1 MGKPQ
6 LREGLCPILQRPFA
20 TLLFKHQLPV
30 AMPQRHDAAIIADVE
45 EVVPSTLLHLP
56 GQVRQLVNAVDAYL
70 EGFVPDFVAVQ
81 KLLVYVR
88 FAGRCQQ
95 CRKHVLV
102 ANDAVQDRA
111 CFDPAGPADEAR
123 NAPAAFPVGVLL
135 GAMAK
140 SNQNSKEI
148 NDLRGVIANID
159 DYKPAGDATVVHFAV
174 NKYILT
180 KDEKAKLDA
189 MATTLGSQPRYFIT
203 VEGFTDQTGS
213 AAINDQLSRSRADS
227 VIAYL
232 VGSHDVPVYRIHM
245 VGLGSQKLVDE
256 GKGRKAREAS
266 RRVEVTLF
274 TAKPLTM
281 SAAGGN

>member
-1 MGKPQ
+1 MSKFT
-6 LREGLCPILQRPFA
+6 LSA
-20 TLLFKHQLPV
+20 TITLAVGTMFIAGCATKNYVKKSITPV
-30 AMPQRHDAAIIADVE
+30 DQKVDQVDQASQKRDSSQVADINKTNQALDETDKKLSATDEIAK
-45 EVVPSTLLHLP
+45 T
-56 GQVRQLVNAVDAYL
+56 
-70 EGFVPDFVAVQ
+70 
-81 KLLVYVR
+81 
-88 FAGRCQQ
+88 
-95 CRKHVLV
+95 
-102 ANDAVQDRA
+102 
-111 CFDPAGPADEAR
+111 ADGTAK
-123 NAPAAFPVGVLL
+123 

-159 DYKPAGDATVVHFAV
+159 DYKPAGDATVVHFGV

-180 KDEKAKLDA
+180 KDEKAKLDD
-189 MATTLGSQPRYFIT
+189 MATQLGSQQRYFIT
-203 VEGFTDQTGS
+203 VEGFTDQTGT
-213 AAINDQLSRSRADS
+213 AAINDQLSRSRADA

>member
-1 MGKPQ
+1 MSKFT
-6 LREGLCPILQRPFA
+6 LSA
-20 TLLFKHQLPV
+20 TITLALGTMFIAGCATKNYVKKSITPV
-30 AMPQRHDAAIIADVE
+30 DQKVDQVDQASQKRDSSQVADINKTNQALDDTDKKLSATDEIAK
-45 EVVPSTLLHLP
+45 T
-56 GQVRQLVNAVDAYL
+56 
-70 EGFVPDFVAVQ
+70 
-81 KLLVYVR
+81 
-88 FAGRCQQ
+88 
-95 CRKHVLV
+95 
-102 ANDAVQDRA
+102 
-111 CFDPAGPADEAR
+111 ADGTAK
-123 NAPAAFPVGVLL
+123 

-140 SNQNSKEI
+140 GNQNSKEI

-189 MATTLGSQPRYFIT
+189 MATQLGSQQRYFIT
-203 VEGFTDQTGS
+203 VEGFTDQTGT
-213 AAINDQLSRSRADS
+213 AAINDQLSRSRADA
-227 VIAYL
+227 VISYL

>member
-1 MGKPQ
+1 MSKFT
-6 LREGLCPILQRPFA
+6 LSA
-20 TLLFKHQLPV
+20 TITLAVGTMFIAGCATKNYVKKSITPV
-30 AMPQRHDAAIIADVE
+30 DQKVDQVDQASQKRDSSQVADINKTNQALDDTDKKLSATDEIAK
-45 EVVPSTLLHLP
+45 T
-56 GQVRQLVNAVDAYL
+56 
-70 EGFVPDFVAVQ
+70 
-81 KLLVYVR
+81 
-88 FAGRCQQ
+88 
-95 CRKHVLV
+95 
-102 ANDAVQDRA
+102 
-111 CFDPAGPADEAR
+111 ADGTAK
-123 NAPAAFPVGVLL
+123 

-140 SNQNSKEI
+140 GNQNSKEI

-174 NKYILT
+174 NKYALT

-189 MATTLGSQPRYFIT
+189 MAQQLGSQQRYFIT
-203 VEGFTDQTGS
+203 VEGFTDQTGT
-213 AAINDQLSRSRADS
+213 AAINDQLSRSRADA
-227 VIAYL
+227 VISYL

>member
-1 MGKPQ
+1 MFIAG
-6 LREGLCPILQRPFA
+6 CA
-20 TLLFKHQLPV
+20 TKNYVKKSITPV
-30 AMPQRHDAAIIADVE
+30 DQKVDQVDQASQKRDQSQVADINKTNQALDDTDKKLSATDEIAK
-45 EVVPSTLLHLP
+45 T
-56 GQVRQLVNAVDAYL
+56 
-70 EGFVPDFVAVQ
+70 
-81 KLLVYVR
+81 
-88 FAGRCQQ
+88 
-95 CRKHVLV
+95 
-102 ANDAVQDRA
+102 
-111 CFDPAGPADEAR
+111 ADGTAK
-123 NAPAAFPVGVLL
+123 

-140 SNQNSKEI
+140 GNQNSKEI

-174 NKYILT
+174 NKYMLT

-189 MATTLGSQPRYFIT
+189 MATQLGSQQRYFIT

-213 AAINDQLSRSRADS
+213 AAINDQLSRSRADA